1 MSNVDGNDQFEY
13 EYVAEEPTTVVGSGI
28 NPIEPDIDPY
38 IPKSVEELRSSPRKQ
53 YPVRQRIAPMHGDL
67 FPQVDEYFNVEC
79 NDISQGGISFF
90 LKRPPGCEH
99 FAIALGQRPRIT
111 VLIGRVAY
119 ARIVEHDGDQ
129 MYLVGCQFINRL
141 AVKNADRI

>member
-1 MSNVDGNDQFEY
+1 
-13 EYVAEEPTTVVGSGI
+13 
-28 NPIEPDIDPY
+28 
-38 IPKSVEELRSSPRKQ
+38 
-53 YPVRQRIAPMHGDL
+53 MHGDL

-99 FAIALGQRPRIT
+99 FAVALGQRPRIT

-119 ARIVEHDGDQ
+119 AREVDHDGDR

-141 AVKNADRI
+141 KQ